1 MNFFKTQNK
10 NISIILN
17 YLKSDL
23 GKKKRSFL
31 IGLTS
36 IFLVVFFICVLMNTI
51 ENSPVIFL
59 RLCEDQSGETD
70 IVLLPEIDKKDVK
83 KNINKENKD
92 DPKNK

>member
-1 MNFFKTQNK
+1 MSLIKATNK
-10 NISIILN
+10 NILVVFN

-23 GKKKRSFL
+23 NKKKRSFL

-59 RLCEDQSGETD
+59 RLCEDQSGEID
-70 IVLLPEIDKKDVK
+70 VILIPQIDKKDVK
-83 KNINKENKD
+83 KLD
-92 DPKNK
+92 KNSTEQNE

>member
-1 MNFFKTQNK
+1 MNFFQTQNK
-10 NISIILN
+10 NILVVLN

-23 GKKKRSFL
+23 SKKKRSFL
-31 IGLTS
+31 IGFIS

-70 IVLLPEIDKKDVK
+70 VILIPRIDKKDVK
-83 KNINKENKD
+83 KLENNSEKD
-92 DPKNK
+92 E

>member
-1 MNFFKTQNK
+1 MSFFKTQNK
-10 NISIILN
+10 NTRVVLN

-23 GKKKRSFL
+23 SKKKRSFL

-70 IVLLPEIDKKDVK
+70 VILFPQIGKKDVK
-83 KNINKENKD
+83 KYTKQNE
-92 DPKNK
+92 PKNE